1 MLRIKVDACNAGRVS
16 FKEEALFF
24 PNEERQGRHTHTHTH
39 THTGKT
45 HTHMCVSIYEVAARG
60 KGMHVGLISRM
71 IKTQKASFKDLQCLV
86 GFLDRI
92 LEPYKANVAL

>member
-1 MLRIKVDACNAGRVS
+1 
-16 FKEEALFF
+16 
-24 PNEERQGRHTHTHTH
+24 
-39 THTGKT
+39 
-45 HTHMCVSIYEVAARG
+45 MCVSIYEVAARG